1 MRTISYQVNL
11 NGQIKCWAD
20 DKAIS
25 FKLPLNWALP
35 DIQHDELK
43 ARVVDFV
50 SISQTHIGGLLF
62 PLETEFNF
70 IYV

>member
-11 NGQIKCWAD
+11 NGQIKCWAG
-20 DKAIS
+20 DKAVS
-25 FKLPLNWALP
+25 FKLPLNLTVP
-35 DIQHDELK
+35 DIQYDELK
-43 ARVVDFV
+43 EHVVNFV
-50 SISQTHIGGLLF
+50 SNSQTHIGGLLF